1 MSETP
6 DVPAP
11 SAFDAPELFINREL
25 SLLEFNDRVLEQAI
39 DTGVPLLER
48 LKFLCISSTNL
59 DEFFEVRVA
68 GLKQKA
74 ELSNPPTDADSR
86 SPREVLRAV
95 SQRTHTL
102 VDKQYQTLNKALI
115 PALEAEN
122 IRFLRRAEWKPEQ
135 RAWLDRY
142 FEEELLPVI
151 SPIGLDPAHPFPRI
165 LNKSLN
171 FIVDLDGTDA
181 FGRKIAHAVVQAP
194 RALPRVI
201 QLPPSETDSGPY
213 DFVFL
218 SSVIHEHVGD
228 LFPSMDARGCYQ
240 FRVTRNSDLYVDEEE
255 VEDLLRA
262 VEGELPGR
270 RYGDCVRLEVAHNCP
285 EKLSDYLLG
294 RFLLSKDDL
303 YQVNGPVNVNRLMSV
318 LDAVDRPD
326 LKYPAF
332 SPRLPQLMSPSGD
345 IFAAI
350 RHEDVLL
357 HHPFDSFLPVIEFV
371 RRAGED
377 PHVLA
382 IKQTLYRTGPE
393 SAVVDALVGAAKAG
407 KEVTV
412 VVELRARFDEA
423 DNIALANRLQAA
435 GAHIVY
441 GVVGYKTHA
450 KMTLI
455 VRRETD
461 GLVNYVHLGTGNYH
475 PKTAR
480 LYTDYGLFSC
490 DPALGNDVHEMFLQL
505 TSLGK
510 VSGMARIIDA
520 PFRLHAAILEKIAR
534 EADNAAAGKPARI
547 VAKMNSLVEPQAI
560 RALYAASC
568 AGVQIDLVVRGI
580 CCLRPGVSGVSEN
593 IRVRS
598 IVGRFLEH
606 TRVFHFAGGGAP
618 EIYLASAD
626 WMDRNFFRRV
636 ETCFPVERGP
646 LYDRVER
653 ELSLYLADNSNAW
666 LLGADGTYTPA
677 QPGDDEE
684 LAVQRRLMEGPG

>member
-1 MSETP
+1 MVRQMVTHLR
-6 DVPAP
+6 
-11 SAFDAPELFINREL
+11 SAKPTTVQITNYRKDGATFTNVL
-25 SLLEFNDRVLEQAI
+25 SLMPVSDSNGEYRFSIGVLADLSNAAQE
-39 DTGVPLLER
+39 VPLLER

-95 SQRTHTL
+95 SERTHTL

-115 PALEAEN
+115 PALEAED

-201 QLPPSETDSGPY
+201 QLPPAETDSGPY

-228 LFPSMDARGCYQ
+228 LFPSMNARGCYQ

-270 RYGDCVRLEVAHNCP
+270 RYGDCVRLEGAHNCP

-326 LKYPAF
+326 LKSPAF

-345 IFAAI
+345 TFAAI

-393 SAVVDALVGAAKAG
+393 SAVVDALVEKALNATTREDMTVAAKALDR
-407 KEVTV
+407 V
-412 VVELRARFDEA
+412 LRAGHYWIPQWYKAVHTVAVWDRFGRPASPPTYDFVPE
-423 DNIALANRLQAA
+423 
-435 GAHIVY
+435 
-441 GVVGYKTHA
+441 THWW
-450 KMTLI
+450 
-455 VRRETD
+455 
-461 GLVNYVHLGTGNYH
+461 
-475 PKTAR
+475 
-480 LYTDYGLFSC
+480 S
-490 DPALGNDVHEMFLQL
+490 DPAR
-505 TSLGK
+505 
-510 VSGMARIIDA
+510 A
-520 PFRLHAAILEKIAR
+520 
-534 EADNAAAGKPARI
+534 AAAG
-547 VAKMNSLVEPQAI
+547 
-560 RALYAASC
+560 
-568 AGVQIDLVVRGI
+568 
-580 CCLRPGVSGVSEN
+580 
-593 IRVRS
+593 
-598 IVGRFLEH
+598 LE
-606 TRVFHFAGGGAP
+606 
-618 EIYLASAD
+618 
-626 WMDRNFFRRV
+626 
-636 ETCFPVERGP
+636 
-646 LYDRVER
+646 
-653 ELSLYLADNSNAW
+653 
-666 LLGADGTYTPA
+666 
-677 QPGDDEE
+677 
-684 LAVQRRLMEGPG
+684 